1 MAKKQRSGKKTL
13 KVFRRV
19 YSPIYHAV
27 EAARNATRYLF
38 RGSEKVVNT
47 GLGTV
52 QGVGSSV
59 AKHADE
65 TIRNVFSRR
74 RRGASTRRNRKNAT
88 AALRRRRST
97 RRH

>member
-1 MAKKQRSGKKTL
+1 MVKRSGRGGRKTM
-13 KVFRRV
+13 KIFRRV
-19 YSPIYHAV
+19 YAPVYHTV
-27 EAARNATRYLF
+27 EAARNAARFLF
-38 RGSEKVVNT
+38 RGSEKVINA

-65 TIRNVFSRR
+65 TVKNVFAKRKSRKNMR
-74 RRGASTRRNRKNAT
+74 KTRKSNRKT
-88 AALRRRRST
+88 RST

>member
-1 MAKKQRSGKKTL
+1 MAKKQRSGKTMKI
-13 KVFRRV
+13 FRRV
-19 YSPIYHAV
+19 YSPVYHAV

-65 TIRNVFSRR
+65 TIRDVFSRR
-74 RRGASTRRNRKNAT
+74 RRRNATARRRAQMTRRNR
-88 AALRRRRST
+88 RT